1 VHHPPQKNQ
10 ADRELFPATTA
21 PSKTQAPGLGLFV
34 IEPNGAKSAEL
45 QDVFTGQSSLRIVDN
60 PYPATL
66 FTISAKSIAGQGLSA
81 IRQP

>member
-1 VHHPPQKNQ
+1 MASNA
-10 ADRELFPATTA
+10 AD
-21 PSKTQAPGLGLFV
+21 QQDPGQEPGFFV

-45 QDVFTGQSSLRIVDN
+45 QDVFTGQSSLGIVDN

-81 IRQP
+81 ISQP